1 MRILLVEDDERTAS
15 YITKGLREAGYILVH
30 CQDGV
35 EGLDVGTREDFDA
48 AVVDINLPLLDG
60 LTMIHQLRRRNIATP
75 ILILSAEGTVDDRV
89 KGLQNGGDDYLV
101 KPFAYSELLARLQAL
116 IRRNNR
122 ESRPTKLRVGD
133 LTLNLLSR
141 KVMRAGQIIELQARE
156 FSLLEY
162 LMHNAGR
169 VLTKTS
175 IMEHV
180 WEYNFDPQTNVVEV
194 RIYNLREKVDRPFE
208 FPLIH
213 TMRGVGY
220 VLEERSP

>member
-1 MRILLVEDDERTAS
+1 
-15 YITKGLREAGYILVH
+15 
-30 CQDGV
+30 
-35 EGLDVGTREDFDA
+35 
-48 AVVDINLPLLDG
+48 
-60 LTMIHQLRRRNIATP
+60 
-75 ILILSAEGTVDDRV
+75 
-89 KGLQNGGDDYLV
+89 
-101 KPFAYSELLARLQAL
+101 
-116 IRRNNR
+116 
-122 ESRPTKLRVGD
+122 
-133 LTLNLLSR
+133 
-141 KVMRAGQIIELQARE
+141 MRAGQIIELQARE

-220 VLEERSP
+220 ILEERSP